1 MNKLNSGFSKL
12 PDDVF
17 DNKAQ
22 TIIAA
27 LIGNAAL
34 PTTKENRLPVATP
47 IQPENAALS
56 QRLVLL
62 NKAARRS
69 LFACCFVSVLIAIFT
84 TTSAF
89 AGGKKKTTPPRQP
102 QPTLIASV
110 SGNAITVSDDKITR
124 TFVITQFTEINV
136 NGQRATVADLKPGM
150 VVNVTIGTDPT
161 RAGRIN
167 ASGAPIDHGK
177 KKK

>member
-27 LIGNAAL
+27 LTGNAAF
-34 PTTKENRLPVATP
+34 PTTKESRLPVATR
-47 IQPENAALS
+47 IQPENAAS
-56 QRLVLL
+56 FQQFVLL
-62 NKAARRS
+62 SKAARKS
-69 LFACCFVSVLIAIFT
+69 LFALFVVSVLIAICI

-89 AGGKKKTTPPRQP
+89 AGGKKKTTPPSQP
-102 QPTLIASV
+102 QPTLISGV
-110 SGNAITVSDDKITR
+110 SGNAITVNDDKITR
-124 TFVITQFTEINV
+124 TFLITQFTEINV
-136 NGQRATVADLKPGM
+136 NGQRATAADLKPGM
-150 VVNVTIGTDPT
+150 VVTVTIGTDPA

-167 ASGAPIDHGK
+167 ASGAPVDHDK

>member
-1 MNKLNSGFSKL
+1 MNKLNTGFAKL

-22 TIIAA
+22 TIVAA
-27 LIGNAAL
+27 LTGNAAF
-34 PTTKENRLPVATP
+34 PTTKESRLPVATR
-47 IQPENAALS
+47 IQPEKAAS
-56 QRLVLL
+56 FQRFVLL
-62 NKAARRS
+62 SKAARKS
-69 LFACCFVSVLIAIFT
+69 LFALCIVSALIAIFT

-89 AGGKKKTTPPRQP
+89 AGGRKKATPPPQA

-110 SGNAITVSDDKITR
+110 SGNAITVTDDKATK
-124 TFVITQFTEINV
+124 TFMITQFTEINV

-150 VVNVTIGTDPT
+150 AVNVTIGMDPT
-161 RAGRIN
+161 RASRIN
-167 ASGAPIDHGK
+167 ASGAPVDHGK